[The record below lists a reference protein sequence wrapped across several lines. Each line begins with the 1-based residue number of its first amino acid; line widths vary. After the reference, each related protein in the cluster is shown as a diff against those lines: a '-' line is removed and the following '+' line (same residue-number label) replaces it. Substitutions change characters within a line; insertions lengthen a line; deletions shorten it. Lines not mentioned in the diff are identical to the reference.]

1 MSENSNEKEVKISLS
16 QFVKIETTLALV
28 SENLEDKINENK
40 KLQSKAN
47 TVLKMLTEIREKHGL
62 SAADGY

>member
-28 SENLEDKINENK
+28 SENLEDKINDNK

-62 SAADGY
+62 SADDGY